1 MTGSAAAWSSA
12 DPAKWIETSIFAQ
25 IEKGD
30 PEGAEQRARD
40 QLRKKPSDPQALLAL
55 AASLLVSRNIELA
68 DYYASRVVAMQTVE
82 QSSALNIQGICRVLF
97 AVATGRGEDF
107 DEAAGLFRKSLETSG
122 LQVAAALNL
131 GEMELLRNRSGDS
144 IAAFND
150 AVERCNG
157 CRPARYGLGLAA
169 MRARQFDKARDQF
182 KAIVKQDP
190 ADDDATYQ
198 LALAESYGFNN
209 VDKAARMLKDLAT
222 GSKDIRVKAMA
233 ESVLR
238 KLRGPGGAP

>member
-1 MTGSAAAWSSA
+1 
-12 DPAKWIETSIFAQ
+12 
-25 IEKGD
+25 
-30 PEGAEQRARD
+30 
-40 QLRKKPSDPQALLAL
+40 
-55 AASLLVSRNIELA
+55 
-68 DYYASRVVAMQTVE
+68 MQTVE